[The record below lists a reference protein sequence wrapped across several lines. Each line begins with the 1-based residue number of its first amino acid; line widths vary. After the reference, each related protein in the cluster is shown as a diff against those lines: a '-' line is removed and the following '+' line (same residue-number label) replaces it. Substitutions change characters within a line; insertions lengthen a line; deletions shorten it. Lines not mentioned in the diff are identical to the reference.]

1 MLRILTL
8 TLTVLLCTLVV
19 HGRTFVVCAGI
30 SDYPGTANDLH
41 VCDDDARTLHRIFQT
56 NGASCT
62 TIVNS
67 DVTVQR
73 LLSAL
78 QASFLQASPKDVI
91 VFFFSGHGYPGGLC
105 LYDKHLAYENIFDV
119 MRKSHAGS
127 KIIITDACFAGKM
140 RKNESRPQM
149 TSPRNIML
157 FLSSRSAE
165 KSIEGPNRNS
175 LFTLHLERALRGG
188 ADSNRDRVITASE
201 LFSYVH
207 QRVVKSSGGRQHPVM
222 WGRFNRNMA
231 VIRWNEK

>member
-1 MLRILTL
+1 MLRTLILTL
-8 TLTVLLCTLVV
+8 TALLCTHAV

-30 SDYPGTANDLH
+30 SDYPGTFNDLH
-41 VCDDDARTLHRIFQT
+41 VSDNDARTLHRIFQK

-62 TIVNS
+62 TLVNN

-73 LLSAL
+73 LLAAL
-78 QASFLQASPKDVI
+78 QVSFMQASSKDI
-91 VFFFSGHGYPGGLC
+91 IIFFFSGHGYPGGLC
-105 LYDKHLAYENIFDV
+105 LYDTRLAYENIFDI

-165 KSIEGPNRNS
+165 KSIEGPHRNS

-188 ADSNRDRVITASE
+188 ADINRDRVITASE

-207 QRVVKSSGGRQHPVM
+207 QRVVRASGGRQHPVM
-222 WGRFNRNMA
+222 WGNFNKNMP
-231 VIRWNEK
+231 VINWHEK